1 MTTQHLDQQHCT
13 DACRGTN
20 PSRSVG
26 RRRARLLLTGGLL
39 ATLMPMTSPLN
50 GATTATAASA
60 EGGEPAYGGFT
71 VSSLSTPVRIEIFE
85 PSLPIPVDA
94 GIAQLE
100 FNLGYSKVRADSGQS
115 AGRASLF
122 WPGDPVGE
130 GLKTFAE
137 QLGLPATPL
146 TANGY
151 PVQVNSQFP
160 GDTPTQKDS
169 MIPGS
174 IQQTTSGDKTAIAE
188 VGFSPDGA
196 VLGPDAA
203 EGDGAG
209 GGADNPLSALTDQ
222 LQGLLGGLGGIAKA
236 AESTPVNPLAALV
249 DIDGYVSVS
258 KMNAVDGPVVGASRS
273 LLGEIRLLGGLVTIG
288 GLETVAKVTTDG
300 AKGTANGKAVWGK
313 MAIAG
318 QEFAMGPDGITATGQ
333 TLPIPGLKDLPA
345 DALEQLGIT
354 FSAPEPVKTVE
365 GDQATAEFAGLKI
378 TIDTKILT
386 PLLKAL
392 PTGVLAELIPAEAGP
407 VKGVVA
413 GLNAL
418 APKIVLT
425 LGYAKATADT
435 VPPVEFPPPPSTGG
449 STSQQPPPAPAEG
462 TVGVPTAVDGAPAPT
477 GAAPPA
483 AEAPVAD
490 LVDAAPV
497 SAGLPALFSIPGM
510 LLIAAFAAAA
520 VAGGW
525 MRRIGV
531 AALGAGAPCT
541 HGLDSGLPD
550 LRKA

>member
-1 MTTQHLDQQHCT
+1 MTHSCTQSCPGGR
-13 DACRGTN
+13 AA
-20 PSRSVG
+20 S

-50 GATTATAASA
+50 GATTATAA
-60 EGGEPAYGGFT
+60 EGEPAYGGFT
-71 VSSLSTPVRIEIFE
+71 AAALSTPIRIEMFE

-100 FNLGYSKVRADSGQS
+100 FDLGYTKVRADSGQS
-115 AGRASLF
+115 VGRSSLF

-137 QLGLPATPL
+137 QLGLPSTPL
-146 TANGY
+146 TSGGY
-151 PVQVNSQFP
+151 PMQVNSQFP
-160 GDTPTQKDS
+160 GEPSTQKDNK
-169 MIPGS
+169 IPGS

-196 VLGPDAA
+196 VVGPD
-203 EGDGAG
+203 ESDGGKGGDGPA
-209 GGADNPLSALTDQ
+209 NPLSGLTDQ
-222 LQGLLGGLGGIAKA
+222 LQGLLGGGLGGIGKT

-249 DIDGYVSVS
+249 DVDGYVSVS
-258 KMNAVDGPVVGASRS
+258 KLNAVDGPVLGVSRS
-273 LLGEIRLLGGLVTIG
+273 LLGDVRLLGGLITIG
-288 GLETVAKVTTDG
+288 GVETVARVSTDG
-300 AKGTANGKAVWGK
+300 AKGVAAGKALWGK

-345 DALEQLGIT
+345 DALKQLGVT
-354 FSAPEPVKTVE
+354 FSVPEPVKTVE
-365 GDQATAEFAGLKI
+365 GDQATSEFAGLKI
-378 TIDTKILT
+378 TFDMKVLA
-386 PLLKAL
+386 PVLKAL
-392 PTGVLAELIPAEAGP
+392 PAGALAELIPAEAGP

-418 APKIVLT
+418 APRIVVT

-435 VPPVEFPPPPSTGG
+435 VPPLEFPPAPPADGG
-449 STSQQPPPAPAEG
+449 STTQQPPAPPAEG
-462 TVGVPTAVDGAPAPT
+462 SVGVPTAVDGAPTPP

-483 AEAPVAD
+483 GEAPVSD

-510 LLIAAFAAAA
+510 MLIAAFAAAA

-531 AALGAGAPCT
+531 AALGAGAPCS